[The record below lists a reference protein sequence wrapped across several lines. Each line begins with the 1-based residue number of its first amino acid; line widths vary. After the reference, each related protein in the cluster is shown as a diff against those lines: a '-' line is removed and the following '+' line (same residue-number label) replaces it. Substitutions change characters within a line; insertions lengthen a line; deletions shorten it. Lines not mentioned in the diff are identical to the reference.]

1 MYYQLSRLHTMRNYE
16 FMYSIKSR
24 DITHSIALFYNDSK
38 NQFLNLKKLK
48 PFEIININATK
59 VF

>member
-1 MYYQLSRLHTMRNYE
+1 MRNYE

-24 DITHSIALFYNDSK
+24 DITHSIALFYKTTDSK
-38 NQFLNLKKLK
+38 NQFFNLKKLN